1 VCGLLMFRRVWSR
14 RRALRALTV
23 FFLFTFG
30 VFSSTALSPLQ
41 AQSSS
46 TQPAVSPDTT
56 LEVPF
61 NGTYWQSMPNL
72 TWASCDVSKNTRR
85 AIDLAVAQWAY
96 ANASQGIPIKFTEMP
111 CTNGNTKAQ
120 ISIFEASAT
129 DLPGTPDRDVFG
141 LTEAVDA
148 RNRICGLDAPSPCV
162 AVNANIYLF
171 TDNWEVN
178 QLTYAQAAK
187 TVAHELGHAVGL
199 GHAHF
204 CNFDSI
210 MAQSCEPIFTGLG
223 QDDVQAIDTLVDVVR
238 GYFSLPA
245 IHAQPSAPANT
256 QSSSVTYHAGYNLVA
271 GPRGTAFAG
280 ASGPVFTYLPGDSD
294 YRSIPSSQP
303 SYDSYGYWAYFPRD
317 TTVQLSGDGAP
328 FYSAIASPGQWF
340 LIGNESGSSPM
351 RVVAGATTVYIYD
364 PVSGQYKTSDTIP
377 VGQGAWVSAGRD
389 GFIAVASTALTKTQ
403 VNCYLNLG
411 SPGSC

>member
-1 VCGLLMFRRVWSR
+1 MFRAIWSR
-14 RRALRALTV
+14 LNALRAFVVLSLLMLAV
-23 FFLFTFG
+23 
-30 VFSSTALSPLQ
+30 LSPAGISPLH
-41 AQSSS
+41 AQTSSA
-46 TQPAVSPDTT
+46 QPAVSPDST

-61 NGTYWQSMPNL
+61 NGTYWQSMPNF

-85 AIDLAVAQWAY
+85 AIDLAVAQWTY
-96 ANASQGIPIKFTEMP
+96 ANANQGIPIKFTETP

-141 LTEAVDA
+141 LTEAVDSK
-148 RNRICGLDAPSPCV
+148 NKICGLDAPAPCI

-171 TDNWEVN
+171 TDNWEIN
-178 QLTYAQAAK
+178 ELTYAQAAK
-187 TVAHELGHAVGL
+187 TIAHELGHAIGL

-210 MAQSCEPIFTGLG
+210 MAQSCEPLFSGLG
-223 QDDVQAIDTLVDVVR
+223 QDDVQSIDSLVDVVR
-238 GYFSLPA
+238 AYFNQSA
-245 IHAQPSAPANT
+245 IHAQATPPSGT
-256 QSSSVTYHAGYNLVA
+256 RSTGVTYHAGWNLVSA
-271 GPRGTAFAG
+271 PRGTLFAG
-280 ASGPVFTYLPGDSD
+280 STGPFFTYLPGDTD
-294 YRSIPSSQP
+294 YRSMPSSQP
-303 SYDSYGYWAYFPRD
+303 TYDSYGYWAYFPQD
-317 TTVQLSGDGAP
+317 ATVQLSGDGAP

-351 RVVAGATTVYIYD
+351 RIVAGASSVYLYD
-364 PVSGQYKTSDTIP
+364 SVSGQYKSSDTIP
-377 VGQGAWVSAGRD
+377 VGQGAWVRVGRD
-389 GFIAVASTALTKTQ
+389 GFVAVASTALTRTQ